1 MFIRAHPE
9 RERARQKS
17 RQEGN
22 GDAKLNYFQLA
33 FFGVGGGGDR
43 TLVPEITFGAKL
55 IGHYSAV
62 AAAWVSRPYQID
74 YAAPINVMHVCFAA
88 IGMAVGRRG
97 RLVAR

>member
-1 MFIRAHPE
+1 M
-9 RERARQKS
+9 
-17 RQEGN
+17 
-22 GDAKLNYFQLA
+22 
-33 FFGVGGGGDR
+33 
-43 TLVPEITFGAKL
+43 PEITFGAKL